1 MSDNPVE
8 TSKNAFTPRTEL
20 WREPYRAFF
29 GFGSLYALG
38 FFVLWGLQLRAWALG
53 VDPPAPGLGI
63 AQHAHIVIW
72 GIVGAYVFGF
82 ALTAYPKQNDG
93 PSLPKRLL
101 QGLWALFVTAQA
113 GLVAAWIFGFG
124 SLLTP
129 ALLLETAAYVLLF
142 SYLAPMGIRQIGQR
156 LWVQALGVLV
166 ALATG
171 IIALVLHG
179 FGPPTLQWA
188 AVHLALWNYLLFLI
202 ASFVYRLLPFFTS
215 RVCDY
220 EMNRGRFFLPVL
232 WVLLLAKTLVVP
244 AGSELA
250 SRAIDAAAF
259 AWCFAEWVRYAP
271 GLGVRVPMVSVLHLG
286 WCWVMGALALG
297 AINPGILQI
306 HMLTVGGV
314 VGFLMAI
321 STRVSLGHG
330 GRPIVLGKAAIAA
343 IVLVQFATLARVL
356 APTLLPDVN
365 AYQLYHV
372 SAHLLALA
380 FLIWVIRFGPILVL
394 AKIPPK
400 KECPV

>member
-1 MSDNPVE
+1 MSDEPTE
-8 TSKNAFTPRTEL
+8 PSQPAPTPRTEI

-29 GFGSLYALG
+29 AFGSLYGLG

-53 VDPPAPGLGI
+53 IDPPAPELGI

-93 PSLPKRLL
+93 PALPKGLL
-101 QGLWALFVTAQA
+101 QALWALFVAAQA
-113 GLVAAWIFGFG
+113 GLVGAWIFGIS
-124 SLLTP
+124 SLLRP
-129 ALLLETAAYVLLF
+129 ALLLEAAAYVFLF
-142 SYLAPMGIRQIGQR
+142 SYLAPMGIRRIGQR
-156 LWVQALGVLV
+156 LWMQALGVLI
-166 ALATG
+166 ALLTG
-171 IIALVLHG
+171 IIALLIHG
-179 FGPPTLQWA
+179 FGPASLQWA

-232 WVLLLAKTLVVP
+232 WALLLAKTLLVP
-244 AGSELA
+244 SGLEIAG
-250 SRAIDAAAF
+250 RAVDAAAF
-259 AWCFAEWVRYAP
+259 VWCLREWLRYAP
-271 GLGVRVPMVSVLHLG
+271 NLGIRVPMVAVLHLG

-330 GRPIVLGKAAIAA
+330 GRPIELGKAAIAVIA
-343 IVLVQFATLARVL
+343 LIQFATLARVL